1 MNKVKCF
8 IYINSFTFLLAGGDG
23 GGSWIND
30 WLMPNTGLTLWTIA
44 TFLVLL
50 FVLKWKAWGPLMD
63 ALDARSKQ
71 IEESLSKAEKVTAE
85 AEEQAAKNEE
95 ILQAARKEAQ
105 NIVAQ
110 AREAGDKLKHKM
122 ETDGKE
128 QYDGMLEKA
137 KEQIDM
143 EKQKALNE
151 IKITVVDIALK
162 ASEKVIKRNLN
173 DEDNKKIIKTRSGN
187 KNDKMIDRLKEMND
201 NIKNKNTKNNI
212 NPSRSEDAVI

>member
-1 MNKVKCF
+1 MNKVKYF
-8 IYINSFTFLLAGGDG
+8 IYINSSTFLLAGGDG

-30 WLMPNTGLTLWTIA
+30 WLMPNTGLTLWTIV

-50 FVLKWKAWGPLMD
+50 VVLRWKAWGPLMD

-85 AEEQAAKNEE
+85 AEQQAAKNEE

-105 NIVAQ
+105 EIVAQ

-151 IKITVVDIALK
+151 IKTTVVDIALK
-162 ASEKVIKRNLN
+162 ASEKVIKRNLS
-173 DEDNKKIIKTRSGN
+173 DEDNKKLVEQTVEEFKQAN
-187 KNDKMIDRLKEMND
+187 
-201 NIKNKNTKNNI
+201 
-212 NPSRSEDAVI
+212 

>member
-1 MNKVKCF
+1 MNKVKYF

-50 FVLKWKAWGPLMD
+50 VVLKWKAWGPLMD

-128 QYDGMLEKA
+128 QYDGMVEKA

-143 EKQKALNE
+143 EKQKALSE
-151 IKITVVDIALK
+151 IKTTVVDIALK
-162 ASEKVIKRNLN
+162 ASEKVVKRNLTN
-173 DEDNKKIIKTRSGN
+173 EDNKKIVEQTVEEFKQAN
-187 KNDKMIDRLKEMND
+187 
-201 NIKNKNTKNNI
+201 
-212 NPSRSEDAVI
+212 

>member
-1 MNKVKCF
+1 MNKFKYF
-8 IYINSFTFLLAGGDG
+8 IYITIFNNLFAGEG

-63 ALDARSKQ
+63 ALDARAKQ

-85 AEEQAAKNEE
+85 AEVQAEKNEKV
-95 ILQAARKEAQ
+95 LQEARNEAQ
-105 NIVAQ
+105 DIVSK
-110 AREAGDKLKHKM
+110 AREAGDKLKQKL
-122 ETDGKE
+122 EADGKE
-128 QYDGMLEKA
+128 QYDNMLNKA
-137 KEQIDM
+137 KEQIDA

-151 IKITVVDIALK
+151 IKSTVVDIALE

-173 DEDNKKIIKTRSGN
+173 NDDNKKMIEETVDEFKRERSW
-187 KNDKMIDRLKEMND
+187 R
-201 NIKNKNTKNNI
+201 
-212 NPSRSEDAVI
+212 

>member
-1 MNKVKCF
+1 MNKVKYF

-128 QYDGMLEKA
+128 QYDGMVEKA

-143 EKQKALNE
+143 EKQKALSE
-151 IKITVVDIALK
+151 IKTTVVDIALK
-162 ASEKVIKRNLN
+162 ASEKVVKRNLTN
-173 DEDNKKIIKTRSGN
+173 EDNKKIVEQTVEEFKQAN
-187 KNDKMIDRLKEMND
+187 
-201 NIKNKNTKNNI
+201 
-212 NPSRSEDAVI
+212 

>member
-1 MNKVKCF
+1 MNKSKYF
-8 IYINSFTFLLAGGDG
+8 IYIVIFNNLFAADN

-50 FVLKWKAWGPLMD
+50 LVLKWKAWGPLMD
-63 ALDARSKQ
+63 ALDARAKQ

-85 AEEQAAKNEE
+85 AEVQAEKNEQ
-95 ILQAARKEAQ
+95 ILQKARIEAQ
-105 NIVAQ
+105 EIVSN
-110 AREAGDKLKHKM
+110 AREAGDKLKQKL

-128 QYDGMLEKA
+128 QYDNMLHKA
-137 KEQIDM
+137 KEQIDT

-151 IKITVVDIALK
+151 IKSTVVDIALK

-173 DEDNKKIIKTRSGN
+173 SDDNKK
-187 KNDKMIDRLKEMND
+187 MIEETVDEFKRAN
-201 NIKNKNTKNNI
+201 
-212 NPSRSEDAVI
+212 

>member
-1 MNKVKCF
+1 MNKVKYF
-8 IYINSFTFLLAGGDG
+8 IYINSSTFLLAGGDG

-30 WLMPNTGLTLWTIA
+30 WLMPNTGLTLWTIV

-50 FVLKWKAWGPLMD
+50 AVLRWKAWGPLMD

-85 AEEQAAKNEE
+85 AEQQAAKNEE
-95 ILQAARKEAQ
+95 ILQVARKEAQ
-105 NIVAQ
+105 EIVAQ

-151 IKITVVDIALK
+151 IKTTVVDIALK
-162 ASEKVIKRNLN
+162 ASEKVIKRNLS
-173 DEDNKKIIKTRSGN
+173 DEDNKKIVEQTVEEFKQAN
-187 KNDKMIDRLKEMND
+187 
-201 NIKNKNTKNNI
+201 
-212 NPSRSEDAVI
+212 

>member
-1 MNKVKCF
+1 MNKVKYF
-8 IYINSFTFLLAGGDG
+8 IYINSSTFLLAGGDG

-30 WLMPNTGLTLWTIA
+30 WLMPNTGLTLWTIV

-50 FVLKWKAWGPLMD
+50 VVLRWKAWGPLMD

-85 AEEQAAKNEE
+85 AEQQAAKNEE

-105 NIVAQ
+105 EIVAQ

-128 QYDGMLEKA
+128 KYDGMLEKA

-151 IKITVVDIALK
+151 IKTTVVDIALK
-162 ASEKVIKRNLN
+162 ASEKVIKRNLS
-173 DEDNKKIIKTRSGN
+173 DEDNKKIVEQTVEEFKQAN
-187 KNDKMIDRLKEMND
+187 
-201 NIKNKNTKNNI
+201 
-212 NPSRSEDAVI
+212 

>member
-1 MNKVKCF
+1 MNKVKYF
-8 IYINSFTFLLAGGDG
+8 IYINSSTFLLAGGDG

-30 WLMPNTGLTLWTIA
+30 WLMPNTGLTLWTIV

-50 FVLKWKAWGPLMD
+50 VVLRWKAWGPLMD

-85 AEEQAAKNEE
+85 AEQQAAKNEE

-105 NIVAQ
+105 EIVAQ
-110 AREAGDKLKHKM
+110 AREAGDKLKLKM

-137 KEQIDM
+137 KEQINM

-151 IKITVVDIALK
+151 IKTTVVDIALK
-162 ASEKVIKRNLN
+162 ASEKVIKRNLS
-173 DEDNKKIIKTRSGN
+173 DEDNKKIVEQTVEEFKQAN
-187 KNDKMIDRLKEMND
+187 
-201 NIKNKNTKNNI
+201 
-212 NPSRSEDAVI
+212 

>member
-1 MNKVKCF
+1 MNKVKIF
-8 IYINSFTFLLAGGDG
+8 IYINCFTFLVAGGDGG

-30 WLMPNTGLTLWTIA
+30 WLMPNTGLTLWTIV

-50 FVLKWKAWGPLMD
+50 FVLKWKAWGPLME

-71 IEESLSKAEKVTAE
+71 IEESLSKAEKVTAD
-85 AEEQAAKNEE
+85 AEQQAAKNEE
-95 ILQAARKEAQ
+95 VLQAARKEAQ
-105 NIVAQ
+105 DIVAQ

-151 IKITVVDIALK
+151 IKTTVVDIALK

-173 DEDNKKIIKTRSGN
+173 DEDNKKIV
-187 KNDKMIDRLKEMND
+187 
-201 NIKNKNTKNNI
+201 
-212 NPSRSEDAVI
+212 EDTVEEFKQAN